1 MASTRDI
8 RRRIK
13 SVKNTRQ
20 ITKAM
25 ELVAASKMKKA
36 QAAAL
41 AGRPY
46 AELMANMLGAIA
58 DRVEEAQHPF
68 LAKREIRTRGIIL
81 ITSDKGLCGP
91 LNSNVLKVVTDIKTP
106 AKYAVI
112 GRKGTQFIARTHRDL
127 LADFPAND
135 RTSFADIKII
145 AEFMVKQ
152 FIEGVVDTVEVIWPR
167 FRNTLV
173 QAPTIMTLLPLTSVK
188 DILAD
193 LRSDAGLAATA
204 ATKTADN
211 PMLFEPD
218 AASVLEA
225 ILPLYINRE
234 LFQHA
239 IDAKASEHSAR
250 MVAMK
255 TAKDNATKLLG
266 ELTLEYNKARQAGIT
281 QEILEIAAALRT
293 TGLG

>member
-36 QAAAL
+36 QQAAL

-46 AELMANMLGAIA
+46 AELMVRMLAALA

-68 LAKREIRTRGIIL
+68 LVRREVRTRGIIL
-81 ITSDKGLCGP
+81 VTTDKGLAGP
-91 LNSNVLKVVTDIKTP
+91 LNSNLFKLVAELTGP

-112 GRKGTQFIARTHRDL
+112 GRKGAQFIARTRRDL
-127 LADFPAND
+127 LADFTVSD
-135 RTSFADIKII
+135 RVAFSEIKLV

-152 FIEGVVDTVEVIWPR
+152 YLEGVVDTVEILWPR

-173 QAPTIMTLLPLTSVK
+173 QVPTLLPLLPLTSVRDAIAELGAK
-188 DILAD
+188 GGTGVRPGQNAD
-193 LRSDAGLAATA
+193 QQ
-204 ATKTADN
+204 
-211 PMLFEPD
+211 MLFEPD
-218 AASVLEA
+218 PVSVLTA
-225 ILPLYINRE
+225 LLPLYINRE
-234 LFQHA
+234 IYQQVL
-239 IDAKASEHSAR
+239 DAKASEHSAR

-255 TAKDNATKLLG
+255 TAKDNATNLLDD
-266 ELTLEYNKARQAGIT
+266 LTLEYNKARQAAIT
-281 QEILEIAAALRT
+281 QEILEIAAAQFAAA
-293 TGLG
+293 

>member
-1 MASTRDI
+1 
-8 RRRIK
+8 
-13 SVKNTRQ
+13 
-20 ITKAM
+20 M

-46 AELMANMLGAIA
+46 AELMAQMLAAIA
-58 DRVEEAQHPF
+58 ERVEEAQHPF

-135 RTSFADIKII
+135 RTSFADIKVV

-152 FIEGVVDTVEVIWPR
+152 FLEGVVDTVEVIWPR

-173 QAPTIMTLLPLTSVK
+173 QAPTVMTLLPLTSVQAV
-188 DILAD
+188 IAD
-193 LRSDAGLAATA
+193 LRSDAGLAAPSATA
-204 ATKTADN
+204 PARDN
-211 PMLFEPD
+211 QMLFEPD
-218 AASVLEA
+218 AASVLA
-225 ILPLYINRE
+225 ALLPLYINRE
-234 LFQHA
+234 IFQHA

-281 QEILEIAAALRT
+281 QEILEIAAAQFAA
-293 TGLG
+293 

>member
-36 QAAAL
+36 QQSAL
-41 AGRPY
+41 AGRAY
-46 AELMANMLGAIA
+46 AELMAEMLAALA

-68 LAKREIRTRGIIL
+68 LAKREVRTRGIIL
-81 ITSDKGLCGP
+81 VTTDKGLAGP
-91 LNSNVLKVVTDIKTP
+91 LNANIFKLVVDIKTP
-106 AKYAVI
+106 AKYAVV
-112 GRKGTQFIARTHRDL
+112 GRKGAQFIARTHRDL
-127 LADFPAND
+127 LADFHVSD
-135 RTSFADIKII
+135 RVAFNEVKIV

-152 FIEGVVDTVEVIWPR
+152 YLDGVVDTVEIIWPR
-167 FRNTLV
+167 FKNTLV
-173 QAPTIMTLLPLTSVK
+173 QIPTILPLLPLSSVR
-188 DILAD
+188 DVVAD
-193 LRSDAGLAATA
+193 LRADAGHAAPRAAATNA
-204 ATKTADN
+204 VEN
-211 PMLFEPD
+211 QMLFEPNPS
-218 AASVLEA
+218 AVLEA
-225 ILPLYINRE
+225 LLPLYINRE
-234 LFQHA
+234 IYQQVL
-239 IDAKASEHSAR
+239 DAKASEHSAR

-281 QEILEIAAALRT
+281 QEILEIAAAQFAAA
-293 TGLG
+293 

>member
-20 ITKAM
+20 ITTAM

-46 AELMANMLGAIA
+46 AELMAKMLGAIA

-106 AKYAVI
+106 AKYVVI

-135 RTSFADIKII
+135 RTSFADIKIV

-173 QAPTIMTLLPLTSVK
+173 QAPTVMTLLPLTSVK
-188 DILAD
+188 DVIAD
-193 LRSDAGLAATA
+193 LRSDAGLAVTT
-204 ATKTADN
+204 ATKSADN

-281 QEILEIAAALRT
+281 QEILEIAAAQFAA
-293 TGLG
+293 

>member
-46 AELMANMLGAIA
+46 AELMAKMLGAIA

-106 AKYAVI
+106 AKYVVI

-135 RTSFADIKII
+135 RTSFADIKIV

-188 DILAD
+188 DIIAD
-193 LRSDAGLAATA
+193 LHSDAGLAVTT
-204 ATKTADN
+204 ATKSADN

-281 QEILEIAAALRT
+281 QEILEIAAAQFAA
-293 TGLG
+293 

>member
-36 QAAAL
+36 QQAAL

-46 AELMANMLGAIA
+46 AELMAKMLAAIA
-58 DRVEEAQHPF
+58 DRVEESQHP
-68 LAKREIRTRGIIL
+68 LLTKREVRTRGIIL

-91 LNSNVLKVVTDIKTP
+91 LNSNVLKVVSDIKTP

-112 GRKGTQFIARTHRDL
+112 GRKGSQFIARTRREL

-135 RTSFADIKII
+135 RTTFSDIKVV

-152 FIEGVVDTVEVIWPR
+152 FLDGVVDTVEIIWPR

-173 QAPTIMTLLPLTSVK
+173 QVPTVLPLLPLTSLHDV
-188 DILAD
+188 ISD
-193 LRSDAGLAATA
+193 LRSDAGMSAAPTA
-204 ATKTADN
+204 KAAEN
-211 PMLFEPD
+211 QMLFEPD
-218 AASVLEA
+218 AASVLDTL
-225 ILPLYINRE
+225 LPLYINRE
-234 LFQHA
+234 IFQHA

-281 QEILEIAAALRT
+281 QEILEIAAAQFAA
-293 TGLG
+293 

>member
-58 DRVEEAQHPF
+58 DRVEEAHHPF

-135 RTSFADIKII
+135 RTSFADIKIV

-281 QEILEIAAALRT
+281 QEILEIAAAQFAA
-293 TGLG
+293 

>member
-36 QAAAL
+36 QQAAL
-41 AGRPY
+41 SGRPY
-46 AELMANMLGAIA
+46 AELMARMLATLA

-68 LAKREIRTRGIIL
+68 LVKRDVKTRGIIL
-81 ITSDKGLCGP
+81 ITSDKGLAGP
-91 LNSNVLKVVTDIKTP
+91 LNANLFKLVTEIKTP

-112 GRKGTQFIARTHRDL
+112 GRKGAQFIARTQRQL
-127 LADFPAND
+127 LADFTVSD
-135 RTSFADIKII
+135 RVAFAEVKVV

-152 FIEGVVDTVEVIWPR
+152 YLEGVVDTVEIIWPR

-173 QAPTIMTLLPLTSVK
+173 QVPTLLPLLPLSSVK
-188 DILAD
+188 DVVND
-193 LRSDAGLAATA
+193 LRSDAGHSAESAKSGL
-204 ATKTADN
+204 DQQ
-211 PMLFEPD
+211 MIFEPN
-218 AASVLEA
+218 AETVLNA
-225 ILPLYINRE
+225 LLPLYVNRE
-234 LFQHA
+234 IHQQVL
-239 IDAKASEHSAR
+239 DAKASEHSAR

-266 ELTLEYNKARQAGIT
+266 DLTLEYNKARQAAIT
-281 QEILEIAAALRT
+281 QEILEIAAASFAN
-293 TGLG
+293 